1 MAYTQIYKM
10 PIKINGQWLN
20 FNVLFNIL
28 MKIEEESRINSILP
42 IKKRVSLLTSENRDI
57 WNQGRNMLLKQGKG
71 ASINYIDKLGGG
83 RCPSNVNN
91 ITYVSL
97 FSI

>member
-1 MAYTQIYKM
+1 MAYTHVYKM

-28 MKIEEESRINSILP
+28 MKIEEDSRLNSILP

-57 WNQGRNMLLKQGKG
+57 WNQGRNLLLKQGT
-71 ASINYIDKLGGG
+71 
-83 RCPSNVNN
+83 P
-91 ITYVSL
+91 T
-97 FSI
+97 

>member
-1 MAYTQIYKM
+1 MNCTNALEPRENEHIIIMAYTQIYKM

-57 WNQGRNMLLKQGKG
+57 WNQGRNLLLKQGT
-71 ASINYIDKLGGG
+71 
-83 RCPSNVNN
+83 P
-91 ITYVSL
+91 T
-97 FSI
+97 